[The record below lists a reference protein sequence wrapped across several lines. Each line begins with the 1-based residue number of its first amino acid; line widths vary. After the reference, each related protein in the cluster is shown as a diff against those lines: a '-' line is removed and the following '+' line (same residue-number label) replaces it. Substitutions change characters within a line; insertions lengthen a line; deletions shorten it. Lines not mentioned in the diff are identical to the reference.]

1 MITTLPRVL
10 VPLLFLFLAAV
21 PGCATELEVRY
32 GVIEKLLAD
41 QLFSQDGRL
50 YVRGNKTTKCQ
61 FAYLESPRLG
71 SANGKLRVTAR
82 FSGRTALDMFGRCI
96 GLGDSFDLTLAASPA
111 VKNGALALTDVNI
124 STPRDSYYIR
134 KVRQA
139 LTASFAKDFK
149 IEIRD
154 PARRLLE
161 QTSPAGGAKSSY
173 QQELQR
179 FDLTGVVVQPD
190 ALVLVIDFR
199 LVVK

>member
-1 MITTLPRVL
+1 MIHRLTCAVIILLTS
-10 VPLLFLFLAAV
+10 VPAF
-21 PGCATELEVRY
+21 ATELELRY
-32 GVIEKLLAD
+32 GAIERLLAD

-61 FAYLESPRLG
+61 FAYLESPRVG
-71 SANGKLRVTAR
+71 SMNGKLRVTAR
-82 FSGRTALDMFGRCI
+82 FSGRTALDMFGRCV
-96 GLGDSFDLTLAASPA
+96 GLGDSFDLTLTGTPV
-111 VKNGALALTDVNI
+111 VKSGALTLTEVGA
-124 STPRDSYYIR
+124 STSRDSYYVR

-154 PARRLLE
+154 QARRLLE
-161 QTSPAGGAKSSY
+161 QAPAPSGAKPLY
-173 QQELQR
+173 QPELQR
-179 FDLTGVVVQPD
+179 FDLTGVVVQSD

>member
-1 MITTLPRVL
+1 MIPRL
-10 VPLLFLFLAAV
+10 SCAILLLLAAS
-21 PGCATELEVRY
+21 PSFATELEIRY
-32 GVIEKLLAD
+32 GVLEKLLAD

-61 FAYLESPRLG
+61 FAYLESPRVG
-71 SANGKLRVTAR
+71 SLNGKLRVTAR
-82 FSGRTALDMFGRCI
+82 FSGRTALDMFGRCV
-96 GLGDSFDLTLAASPA
+96 GLGDSFDLTLTAAPSA
-111 VKNGALALTDVNI
+111 KNGALALSDVNI
-124 STPRDSYYIR
+124 STPRDSFYIR

-139 LTASFAKDFK
+139 LTASFAKDFR

-161 QTSPAGGAKSSY
+161 QSPAPGAAKPSY

-179 FDLTGVVVQPD
+179 FDLTGVVVQAD